1 MRIRKPG
8 KINDHLWLLGRE
20 ESCIYLL
27 KGQRE
32 SMIISGGMSYLVPDI
47 LDQFEA
53 WGIELTQIRKLLIL
67 HAHFDHVG
75 VVPFLK
81 NRHPGLEI
89 FASTR
94 AWEILGMPK
103 AITTINEFSRDVAK
117 RMGMADVYASYD
129 LDWQGDIEGKEVSEG
144 DRFDLGDLDV
154 HIYETPGHSSCSI
167 SAYVPQLKAIFA
179 SDGGGV
185 PYKETIFTPGNSN
198 FTKFQQ
204 SLEKI
209 KDLDVAYV
217 CADHFGYVAG
227 KEAKDFFK
235 RAIELA
241 KQERAL
247 LEAVYMRTKDIDL
260 AAREA
265 VGAFA
270 EEHPDYLLTPEISL
284 AVYRQVFRH
293 IASNAPSQNET
304 T

>member
-47 LDQFEA
+47 LDQLEA
-53 WGIELTQIRKLLIL
+53 WGIELTQIQKLLIL

-94 AWEILGMPK
+94 AWEILSMPK

-117 RMGMADVYASYD
+117 RKGMADVYDSYD
-129 LDWQGDIEGKEVSEG
+129 LDWQEEIEGKAVSEG

-154 HIYETPGHSSCSI
+154 RIYETPGHSSCSI
-167 SAYVPQLKAIFA
+167 SAYVPRLKAIFP

-198 FTKFQQ
+198 FTKYQR

-217 CADHFGYVAG
+217 CDGTINVALGARVVGGCCGSTPEHVAG
-227 KEAKDFFK
+227 IVK
-235 RAIELA
+235 
-241 KQERAL
+241 
-247 LEAVYMRTKDIDL
+247 AVK
-260 AAREA
+260 
-265 VGAFA
+265 
-270 EEHPDYLLTPEISL
+270 
-284 AVYRQVFRH
+284 
-293 IASNAPSQNET
+293 
-304 T
+304 